1 MKETSVHIKNMEIK
15 QLCNGKGRDFTMVF
29 RARKRVFRETGPKLA
44 ISAIHRDRD
53 GVSF

>member
-1 MKETSVHIKNMEIK
+1 MVRVEI
-15 QLCNGKGRDFTMVF
+15 LLWF
-29 RARKRVFRETGPKLA
+29 RVFRETGPKLA